1 MGMKKFR
8 THYEEFELDLTPLLA
23 IIMKLVPVL
32 VISSSF
38 LQLTQIETDL
48 PQVIKQQIEN
58 QNQNPDKMAKIKILV
73 DDSKAFSVVVT
84 KGDATDTSKIPAN
97 GSNLNLAALNTKL
110 VEIKKKN
117 PEVFKIELAPSDSL
131 SYSEVVTILDG
142 SRKSSTQD
150 EFIFVDPKSG
160 KEVKTDFLFPEVV
173 FNNIFQ

>member
-1 MGMKKFR
+1 MGIKRFR

-48 PQVIKQQIEN
+48 PQVVKQQIEN
-58 QNQNPDKMAKIKILV
+58 QKLNPEKMAQIKILV
-73 DDSKAFSVVVT
+73 DDSKSLSVIVT

-97 GSNLNLAALNTKL
+97 GASLNLAGLNAKL

-117 PEVFKIELAPSDSL
+117 PEVFKIELAPNDAM

-142 SRKSSTQD
+142 SRKSSTND
-150 EFIFVDPKSG
+150 EFTFVDPKTG

>member
-1 MGMKKFR
+1 MGAKKFR
-8 THYEEFELDLTPLLA
+8 THYEDFELDLTPLLA

-38 LQLTQIETDL
+38 LQLTQIDTEL

-58 QNQNPDKMAKIKILV
+58 QKQNPNKMAQIKIQTDDAKGMSVLV
-73 DDSKAFSVVVT
+73 I
-84 KGDATDTSKIPAN
+84 KGDASDTFSVPADN
-97 GSNLNLAALNTKL
+97 GALNLNLLNAKL

-131 SYSEVVTILDG
+131 TYSEIVTILDG
-142 SRKSSTQD
+142 SRKSSAQD
-150 EFIFVDPKSG
+150 EFVFVDPVSG

>member
-1 MGMKKFR
+1 MGIKKFR

-48 PQVIKQQIEN
+48 PQVVKQAIED
-58 QNQNPDKMAKIKILV
+58 QNKNPDKLAKIKIIV
-73 DDSKAFSVVVT
+73 DDSKTMNVVVT
-84 KGDATDTSKIPAN
+84 KDDATDTSSIPAK
-97 GSNLNLAALNTKL
+97 GDALNLEALNSKL

-117 PEVFKIELAPSDSL
+117 PSVFKIELAPSDSM
-131 SYSEVVTILDG
+131 SYSEIVTILDG
-142 SRKSSTQD
+142 SRKSNDSD
-150 EFIFVDPKSG
+150 EFIFVDPKTG
-160 KEVKTDFLFPEVV
+160 KEVKTDFLFPEIV

>member
-1 MGMKKFR
+1 MGAKKFR

-38 LQLTQIETDL
+38 LQLTQIDTEL

-58 QNQNPDKMAKIKILV
+58 QNKNPEKMAHIRIQT
-73 DDSKAFSVVVT
+73 DDTHSINVVVS
-84 KGDATDTSKIPAN
+84 KGDTLNTINVPAEN
-97 GSNLNLAALNTKL
+97 GNLNLAMLNAKL

-131 SYSEVVTILDG
+131 TYNEIITILDG
-142 SRKSSTQD
+142 SRKSASND
-150 EFIFVDPKSG
+150 EFTFIDPASG

>member
-1 MGMKKFR
+1 MGIKKFR

-58 QNQNPDKMAKIKILV
+58 QNQHPDQMAKIKVVV
-73 DDSKAFSVVVT
+73 DDAKGFSVIVT
-84 KGDATDTSKIPAN
+84 KGEMTDTVKIPAN
-97 GSNLNLAALNTKL
+97 GNSLNLSALNTKL

-142 SRKSSTQD
+142 SRKSANHD
-150 EFIFVDPKSG
+150 EFIFVDPKTG

>member
-1 MGMKKFR
+1 MGIKKFR

-48 PQVIKQQIEN
+48 PQVVKQQIEN
-58 QNQNPDKMAKIKILV
+58 QKLNPEKMAKIKILV
-73 DDSKAFSVVVT
+73 DDSKNFSVVVT

-97 GSNLNLAALNTKL
+97 GANLNLAGLNAKL

-117 PEVFKIELAPSDSL
+117 PEVFKIELAPNDAM

-142 SRKSSTQD
+142 SRKSSNND
-150 EFIFVDPKSG
+150 EFTFVDPKTG

>member
-1 MGMKKFR
+1 MGAKKFR
-8 THYEEFELDLTPLLA
+8 THYEDFELDLTPLLA

-38 LQLTQIETDL
+38 LQLTQIETEL

-58 QNQNPDKMAKIKILV
+58 QKQDPDKMAQIKIQTDAKHGMSVLV
-73 DDSKAFSVVVT
+73 AKGSDS
-84 KGDATDTSKIPAN
+84 DTFTVPADN
-97 GSNLNLAALNTKL
+97 GNLNLAMLNAKL

-117 PEVFKIELAPSDSL
+117 PEVFKIDLAPDDSL
-131 SYSEVVTILDG
+131 TYSEIVTILDG
-142 SRKSSTQD
+142 SRKSASHE
-150 EFIFVDPKSG
+150 EFVFIDPKTG

>member
-1 MGMKKFR
+1 MGTKKFR

-38 LQLTQIETDL
+38 LPLTQIDTEL

-58 QNQNPDKMAKIKILV
+58 QKQNPEKMVQIKILI
-73 DDSKAFSVVVT
+73 DNSKAINVITTKDDVSNTISV
-84 KGDATDTSKIPAN
+84 PADN
-97 GSNLNLAALNTKL
+97 GNLNLDLLNTRL

-117 PEVFKIELAPSDSL
+117 PEVFKIELSPNDSL
-131 SYSEVVTILDG
+131 SYNEIVTVLDG
-142 SRKSSTQD
+142 SRKSFAHD
-150 EFIFVDPKSG
+150 EFRFIDPKSG

>member
-1 MGMKKFR
+1 MGTKKFR
-8 THYEEFELDLTPLLA
+8 THYEDFELDLTPLLA

-38 LQLTQIETDL
+38 LQLTQIDTEL

-58 QNQNPDKMAKIKILV
+58 QKQNPSTMAQIKILA
-73 DDSKAFSVVVT
+73 DDAKGMTLQIT
-84 KGDATDTSKIPAN
+84 KGTESSIVAVPADN
-97 GSNLNLAALNTKL
+97 GALNLNMLNAKL

-117 PEVFKIELAPSDSL
+117 PEVFKIELAPNDSMT
-131 SYSEVVTILDG
+131 YNEIVTILDG
-142 SRKSSTQD
+142 SRKSSARD
-150 EFIFVDPKSG
+150 EFVFVDPISG

>member
-1 MGMKKFR
+1 MGIKKFR

-48 PQVIKQQIEN
+48 PQVVKQAIED
-58 QNQNPDKMAKIKILV
+58 QNKNPDKLAKIKIIV
-73 DDSKAFSVVVT
+73 DDSKTMNVVVT
-84 KGDATDTSKIPAN
+84 KDDATDTSSIPAK
-97 GSNLNLAALNTKL
+97 GDALNLEALNSKL

-117 PEVFKIELAPSDSL
+117 PYVFKIELAPSDSM
-131 SYSEVVTILDG
+131 SYSEIVTILDG
-142 SRKSSTQD
+142 SRKSNNSD
-150 EFIFVDPKSG
+150 EFIFVDPKTG
-160 KEVKTDFLFPEVV
+160 KEVKTDFLFPEIV

>member
-1 MGMKKFR
+1 MGTKKFR

-38 LQLTQIETDL
+38 LPLTQIDTEL

-58 QNQNPDKMAKIKILV
+58 QKQNPEKMVQIKILI
-73 DDSKAFSVVVT
+73 DNSKAMNVITTKEDISNTISV
-84 KGDATDTSKIPAN
+84 PADN
-97 GSNLNLAALNTKL
+97 GNLNLDMLNTRL

-117 PEVFKIELAPSDSL
+117 PEVFKIELSPSDSL
-131 SYSEVVTILDG
+131 SYNEIVAVLDG
-142 SRKSSTQD
+142 SRKSFAQD
-150 EFIFVDPKSG
+150 EFRFIDPKSG

>member
-1 MGMKKFR
+1 MGIKKFR

-38 LQLTQIETDL
+38 LQLTQIDTEL
-48 PQVIKQQIEN
+48 PQIVKQAIEE
-58 QNQNPDKMAKIKILV
+58 QKQNPEKMARIVLAV
-73 DDSKAFSVVVT
+73 DDNKGINVMVT
-84 KGDATDTSKIPAN
+84 KGADSTSAKIPADS
-97 GSNLNLAALNTKL
+97 GALNLNALNTKL

-131 SYSEVVTILDG
+131 SYNEIVTILDG
-142 SRKSSTQD
+142 SRKSNAND
-150 EFIFVDPKSG
+150 EFVFVDPKSG
-160 KEVKTDFLFPEVV
+160 NEVKTDFLFPEVV